1 MKHFPRSPPKKKKKS
16 CGSVSGW
23 PCGSFHM
30 DPTQET
36 LDVDIDTSDA
46 PQFEGLDAVHISNGT
61 TDPFEP
67 DPVPW
72 VSVLREPKR
81 QS

>member
-1 MKHFPRSPPKKKKKS
+1 
-16 CGSVSGW
+16 
-23 PCGSFHM
+23 M

-46 PQFEGLDAVHISNGT
+46 PQFDGLDAVYISNGT
-61 TDPFEP
+61 TYPFEP

-81 QS
+81 KS